1 MELELQVVVTHRVE
15 KQCSICCSISPPPKD
30 LFLLMCVYATYLQ
43 VPKEA
48 RGGIRSFGAGVSE
61 ECELLLL

>member
-1 MELELQVVVTHRVE
+1 MWKSNVLSAVAVLQP
-15 KQCSICCSISPPPKD
+15 SKD

-61 ECELLLL
+61 ECELTAPALSAGN